1 MEKTQN
7 KKMFCGLSYIRD
19 RLFYVILTWC
29 MALFFMNGT
38 VFGQAEQKKITMKVT
53 DVTVLD
59 ALYEVNRLCGNLI
72 FFMKEEVERENT
84 LVSVDV
90 ENLSLLET
98 VKKIIEGTSLAC
110 IEKNGRL
117 IVAPAV
123 QMPVTVCGFVTDQR
137 KSPMPGATVMVKGL
151 TLGTVTDSRGWYK
164 LSVPQLKDFTLVFSF
179 IGMKEAERKY
189 AGKDTI
195 NIILYEDVQAMDE
208 VVVTGYGN
216 VSKGSYT
223 GASTTVKASDVM
235 MAGVSSIDQ
244 MLQGVV
250 PGMLVMN
257 KTGMVG
263 ASPKIRVR
271 GTSTLLGSQ
280 EPVWVVDGV
289 IQRDPQPFNS
299 EDNTKFS
306 VDADDIRQ
314 LAGNAISW
322 LNPNDIET
330 ITVLKDASAT
340 AIYGSQA
347 ANGVIVITTKKAK
360 VGKISVNYNGDFSIG
375 QRPRYGLYDL
385 MNSAERMQLSK
396 EIYEERREFT
406 NGSVVL
412 PIGYEGLLQK
422 LFNKEITHEEMASEY
437 EKMARQNTDW
447 FDILFRNSFNHSHSL
462 GISGGSEKIQNR
474 TSFGF
479 IQENGEAKG
488 NGMTQFT
495 ASSNTTINLWDR
507 VTINMLLNGSVREV
521 DGFAYGVDPFN
532 YAYNTSRVI
541 PAYNEDGS
549 LFYHEKQG
557 EGSAAISN
565 KSTYNYNILNERSTT
580 GSESRTRNW
589 GTTIDLKWQ
598 ILPGLEYQGLVAY
611 NSSSSDTK
619 QHATERSFYISSI
632 RGYEYGTIIENTSDV
647 GVTPLPMGGVFN
659 MFLKPEEIRAQIDL
673 LPEKNKFV
681 RVLERES
688 GEKTFLRVYNDM
700 GHFPREAEITA
711 AFKRI
716 VMELPKVGFL
726 TGHGERDIKKL
737 GDRDYN
743 SFTLDKSF
751 RYALINQGFDIE
763 NVTLDKEVNPEIRI
777 LVIAEVRDEMSE
789 VECEN
794 LDKYIACGGNLLIMN
809 EPKSAGNIE
818 PLLAKLG
825 VKVVPGT
832 LVRQT
837 ENFSPDLILSSPTK
851 EAGEMAYWFEN
862 MIKEDQVIVTPGV
875 SGLECSTDKGYQVTP
890 LFLTDSLVWNELET
904 TNFVDDAIELNEEAG
919 EVQQRYATGLAL
931 TRKLGDKE
939 QKIMIF
945 GDADCISNGE
955 LGMFRQD
962 ILANN
967 FNIVMGSFFWMSDEE
982 VPVDVRRPDP
992 LDNQVY
998 MDEKG
1003 LATWKVIM
1011 MWIIPGLLVIFSI
1024 LIWIR
1029 RRGR

>member
-1 MEKTQN
+1 MKTIYKIAWTELQT
-7 KKMFCGLSYIRD
+7 
-19 RLFYVILTWC
+19 LFYSPVAWLIIVIFAFQAAMIFVGSFSFGGVVESQALRYGNGVNMATFRIFSNPLGGLFPAIQGYLYLYIPLLTMGLMSRELSSGSIKLLYSSPVTNAQIILGKFLSMMIYGLALIAILMFFVVFCTFTVKDLDLPAVLTGILGLYLLICAYSAVGLFMSSLTSYQVAAAVLTLAMLAILNYVKVWWQDIELVREITYWLSISGRADGFINGLIC
-29 MALFFMNGT
+29 SEDLLYFIIVTALFLGLT
-38 VFGQAEQKKITMKVT
+38 VVRLQSNRQKSPL
-53 DVTVLD
+53 TVMLGK
-59 ALYEVNRLCGNLI
+59 YIGV
-72 FFMKEEVERENT
+72 
-84 LVSVDV
+84 
-90 ENLSLLET
+90 LL
-98 VKKIIEGTSLAC
+98 LAC
-110 IEKNGRL
+110 
-117 IVAPAV
+117 
-123 QMPVTVCGFVTDQR
+123 
-137 KSPMPGATVMVKGL
+137 
-151 TLGTVTDSRGWYK
+151 
-164 LSVPQLKDFTLVFSF
+164 
-179 IGMKEAERKY
+179 
-189 AGKDTI
+189 
-195 NIILYEDVQAMDE
+195 
-208 VVVTGYGN
+208 
-216 VSKGSYT
+216 
-223 GASTTVKASDVM
+223 
-235 MAGVSSIDQ
+235 
-244 MLQGVV
+244 
-250 PGMLVMN
+250 
-257 KTGMVG
+257 
-263 ASPKIRVR
+263 
-271 GTSTLLGSQ
+271 LLG
-280 EPVWVVDGV
+280 
-289 IQRDPQPFNS
+289 
-299 EDNTKFS
+299 
-306 VDADDIRQ
+306 
-314 LAGNAISW
+314 
-322 LNPNDIET
+322 
-330 ITVLKDASAT
+330 
-340 AIYGSQA
+340 
-347 ANGVIVITTKKAK
+347 
-360 VGKISVNYNGDFSIG
+360 
-375 QRPRYGLYDL
+375 
-385 MNSAERMQLSK
+385 
-396 EIYEERREFT
+396 
-406 NGSVVL
+406 
-412 PIGYEGLLQK
+412 
-422 LFNKEITHEEMASEY
+422 
-437 EKMARQNTDW
+437 
-447 FDILFRNSFNHSHSL
+447 
-462 GISGGSEKIQNR
+462 
-474 TSFGF
+474 
-479 IQENGEAKG
+479 
-488 NGMTQFT
+488 
-495 ASSNTTINLWDR
+495 
-507 VTINMLLNGSVREV
+507 
-521 DGFAYGVDPFN
+521 
-532 YAYNTSRVI
+532 
-541 PAYNEDGS
+541 
-549 LFYHEKQG
+549 
-557 EGSAAISN
+557 
-565 KSTYNYNILNERSTT
+565 
-580 GSESRTRNW
+580 
-589 GTTIDLKWQ
+589 
-598 ILPGLEYQGLVAY
+598 
-611 NSSSSDTK
+611 
-619 QHATERSFYISSI
+619 YISSRPHLMTYYDATDMKTNTLTPNSQEVI
-632 RGYEYGTIIENTSDV
+632 AKLEGGLTITTYVNALDEKDLWAGLPVNMKNDQELFRPYMRFKPEIKMKYVYYYDTVTIPSQDKRYPDLNTEQRAKEIMRIHGLDS
-647 GVTPLPMGGVFN
+647 N